1 MKVFIMAHKEPDY
14 IGKIKIETAERIY
27 QQVMEELAVKK
38 RYTDPGLK
46 ASQLVKE
53 LKTNPQSLSAV
64 MQRYM
69 GGKFNE
75 VVNRFRVKRAA
86 HMLVKKQYSDVSC
99 GDIGMMCGFS
109 TRQSYYMAFKREMG
123 ISPANYRKEKQI
135 NNKK

>member
-1 MKVFIMAHKEPDY
+1 MAHKEPDY

-86 HMLVKKQYSDVSC
+86 HMLVKKQYSDVAC

-109 TRQSYYMAFKREMG
+109 TRQSYYIAFKREMG
-123 ISPANYRKEKQI
+123 MYPANNRKEKQI
-135 NNKK
+135 KNKK

>member
-1 MKVFIMAHKEPDY
+1 MAHKEPDY

-86 HMLVKKQYSDVSC
+86 HMLVKKQYSDVAC

>member
-1 MKVFIMAHKEPDY
+1 MAHKEPDY

-69 GGKFNE
+69 RGKFNE

-86 HMLVKKQYSDVSC
+86 HMLVKKQYSDVAC

-123 ISPANYRKEKQI
+123 MSPANYRKEKQI
-135 NNKK
+135 KNKK

>member
-86 HMLVKKQYSDVSC
+86 HMLVKKQYSDVAC

>member
-1 MKVFIMAHKEPDY
+1 MAHKEPDY

-86 HMLVKKQYSDVSC
+86 HMLVKKQYSDVAC

-123 ISPANYRKEKQI
+123 MSPANYRKEKQN

>member
-1 MKVFIMAHKEPDY
+1 MAHKEPDY

-86 HMLVKKQYSDVSC
+86 HMLVKKQYRDVAC

-123 ISPANYRKEKQI
+123 MSPANYRKEKQI

>member
-1 MKVFIMAHKEPDY
+1 MAHKEPDY

-86 HMLVKKQYSDVSC
+86 HMLVKKQYSDVAC

-123 ISPANYRKEKQI
+123 MSPANYRKEKQLK
-135 NNKK
+135 NKK

>member
-1 MKVFIMAHKEPDY
+1 M
-14 IGKIKIETAERIY
+14 
-27 QQVMEELAVKK
+27 KK

-86 HMLVKKQYSDVSC
+86 HMLVKKQYSDVAC

-123 ISPANYRKEKQI
+123 MSPANYRKEKQI

>member
-1 MKVFIMAHKEPDY
+1 MKVFTMAHKEPEY

-86 HMLVKKQYSDVSC
+86 HMLVKKQYSDVAC

-123 ISPANYRKEKQI
+123 MSPANYRKEKQI
-135 NNKK
+135 KNKK

>member
-1 MKVFIMAHKEPDY
+1 MAHKEPDY

-27 QQVMEELAVKK
+27 QQVMEKLAVKK

-86 HMLVKKQYSDVSC
+86 HMLVKKQYSDVAC

-123 ISPANYRKEKQI
+123 MSPANYRKEKQI
-135 NNKK
+135 KNKK

>member
-1 MKVFIMAHKEPDY
+1 MAHKEPDY

-86 HMLVKKQYSDVSC
+86 HMLVKKQYSDVAC

-135 NNKK
+135 KNKK

>member
-1 MKVFIMAHKEPDY
+1 MAHKEPAY
-14 IGKIKIETAERIY
+14 IGKIKIDTAERIY

-86 HMLVKKQYSDVSC
+86 HMLVKKQYSDVAC

-123 ISPANYRKEKQI
+123 MSPANYRKEKQI
-135 NNKK
+135 KNKK

>member
-1 MKVFIMAHKEPDY
+1 MAHKEPDY

-86 HMLVKKQYSDVSC
+86 HMLVKKQYSDVAC

-123 ISPANYRKEKQI
+123 MSPANYRKEKQI
-135 NNKK
+135 KNKK

>member
-1 MKVFIMAHKEPDY
+1 MAHKEPDY

-86 HMLVKKQYSDVSC
+86 HMLVKKQYSDVAC

-123 ISPANYRKEKQI
+123 MSPANYRKEKQI

>member
-1 MKVFIMAHKEPDY
+1 MAHKEPDY

-27 QQVMEELAVKK
+27 QQVMEQLAVKK

-86 HMLVKKQYSDVSC
+86 HMLVKKQYSDVAC

-123 ISPANYRKEKQI
+123 MSPANYRKEKQI
-135 NNKK
+135 KNKK

>member
-1 MKVFIMAHKEPDY
+1 MAHKEPDY

-86 HMLVKKQYSDVSC
+86 HMLVKKQYSDVAC
-99 GDIGMMCGFS
+99 RDIGMMCGFS

-123 ISPANYRKEKQI
+123 MSPANYGKEKQI
-135 NNKK
+135 KNKK

>member
-1 MKVFIMAHKEPDY
+1 MAHKEPDY

-86 HMLVKKQYSDVSC
+86 HMLVKKHYSDVAC
-99 GDIGMMCGFS
+99 GAIGFQ
-109 TRQSYYMAFKREMG
+109 TRNGNVS
-123 ISPANYRKEKQI
+123 S
-135 NNKK
+135 

>member
-1 MKVFIMAHKEPDY
+1 MAHKEPDY

-86 HMLVKKQYSDVSC
+86 HMLVKKQYRDVAC

-123 ISPANYRKEKQI
+123 MSPANYRKEKQI
-135 NNKK
+135 KNKK

>member
-1 MKVFIMAHKEPDY
+1 MAHKEPDY

-46 ASQLVKE
+46 ASQLAKE

-86 HMLVKKQYSDVSC
+86 HMLVKKQYSDVAC

-123 ISPANYRKEKQI
+123 MSPANYRKEKQI
-135 NNKK
+135 KNKK